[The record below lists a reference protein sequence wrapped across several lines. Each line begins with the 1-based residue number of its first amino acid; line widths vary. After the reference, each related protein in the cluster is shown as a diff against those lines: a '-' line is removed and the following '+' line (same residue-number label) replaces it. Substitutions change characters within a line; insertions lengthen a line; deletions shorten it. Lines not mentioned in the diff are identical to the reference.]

1 MDATTVPG
9 MDEAELILW
18 RIERLQ
24 DAIDHLDQGNKS
36 AFARRFGYMDGAFIR
51 QMLSGK
57 RPISD
62 KFIRK
67 VQEQRGMEG
76 WFNDRGYAHLSPLE
90 AQILA
95 ELRSRDVPDHVL
107 SGVLALIQGFPE
119 KKQRVA

>member
-1 MDATTVPG
+1 MDTATVPG

-24 DAIDHLDQGNKS
+24 DAIDQLDNGNKS
-36 AFARRFGYMDGAFIR
+36 AFARRFGYLDGAFVR

-76 WFNDRGYAHLSPLE
+76 WFNDRGYAQLSPLE
-90 AQILA
+90 AQIMA
-95 ELRSRDVPDHVL
+95 ELRGRDVPEHVL

>member
-24 DAIDHLDQGNKS
+24 AAIDQLDDGNKS
-36 AFARRFGYMDGAFIR
+36 AFARRFGYVDGAFIR

-57 RPISD
+57 RPITD

-67 VQEQRGMEG
+67 VEAQRGMDG
-76 WFNDRGYAHLSPLE
+76 WFDGRGFARLSPLA
-90 AQILA
+90 AQIAA
-95 ELRSRDVPDHVL
+95 ELQDRDVPEHVL
-107 SGVLALIQGFPE
+107 SSVLELLRGFPE
-119 KKQRVA
+119 KKRKIA

>member
-24 DAIDHLDQGNKS
+24 AAIDHLDQGNKS
-36 AFARRFGYMDGAFIR
+36 AFARRFGYLDGAFIR

-62 KFIRK
+62 KFIRRI
-67 VQEQRGMEG
+67 QELRGMEG
-76 WFNDRGYAHLSPLE
+76 WFDGPAYARLGPME
-90 AQILA
+90 AQIMA
-95 ELRSRDVPDHVL
+95 ELRDRDVPEHVL
-107 SGVLALIQGFPE
+107 SSVLELVRGFP
-119 KKQRVA
+119 KKGQKVA